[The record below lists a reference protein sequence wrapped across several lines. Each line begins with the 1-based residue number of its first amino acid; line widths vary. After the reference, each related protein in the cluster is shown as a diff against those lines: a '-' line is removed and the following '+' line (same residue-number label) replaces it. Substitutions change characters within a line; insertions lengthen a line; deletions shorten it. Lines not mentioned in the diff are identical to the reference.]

1 MPRSETDRG
10 QYDVSHERYSSDL
23 SGSEFAFIG
32 FRAKA
37 LNCRRIVGVG
47 NPGPLELRGFE
58 PLISVVQAPCAPR
71 DGATLKAQFVTMFED
86 RLLA

>member
-1 MPRSETDRG
+1 
-10 QYDVSHERYSSDL
+10 L

-37 LNCRRIVGVG
+37 LNCRRIVGVE

-58 PLISVVQAPCAPR
+58 PLISVVRAPR
-71 DGATLKAQFVTMFED
+71 DFPQLGGIFQVLFWVERGGKREGRPLND
-86 RLLA
+86 